1 MRRGEVQGRLAELL
15 DSLVQASTRPG
26 TELAKAWNRVRERGA
41 VSAAAI
47 GPNMLGHAMLHE
59 ELAEPVESHDHA
71 VAAYLP
77 IIQSSMKNSS

>member
-1 MRRGEVQGRLAELL
+1 M
-15 DSLVQASTRPG
+15 
-26 TELAKAWNRVRERGA
+26 
-41 VSAAAI
+41 SAAAI

>member
-1 MRRGEVQGRLAELL
+1 VCDAHRGFPARFEDLAIEQFVPQLAVKTFDRGILPGEV
-15 DSLVQASTRPG
+15 V
-26 TELAKAWNRVRERGA
+26 
-41 VSAAAI
+41 I

-59 ELAEPVESHDHA
+59 ELAEPMETHDHT